1 MSSKGI
7 RSIKAILLKYGFI
20 IISYYM
26 FFYFVEILCI
36 ILGIA
41 PNGLNVPVMEWK
53 FVLGLDFT
61 SNAGEWS
68 PKNSYIFNI
77 EDSAL
82 RRKEMFK
89 IISESYKQCDNIW
102 AFLPDA
108 TFWSIGSNVLDPTF
122 VYENLKNNLFNLFM
136 KSELLFRVIIHSL
149 TSLSI
154 YLICFF

>member
-1 MSSKGI
+1 MALIVCMILQLMSSKGI

-102 AFLPDA
+102 AFLA
-108 TFWSIGSNVLDPTF
+108 EKFLVSGYQTQHFGVLVP
-122 VYENLKNNLFNLFM
+122 M
-136 KSELLFRVIIHSL
+136 
-149 TSLSI
+149 
-154 YLICFF
+154 C